1 MGSSNHKV
9 DATTA
14 QRAASSRSPGDARPR
29 RPGGAAGRV
38 ALSLALCAAVI
49 ATAATATASAL
60 IVHLDGRALGYE
72 PIAGAHANAGAA
84 APAGEG
90 SGGKGPGKGS
100 SGKGKLLEY
109 HGGPVM
115 PSNTNYALYWDPPG
129 AGEFPAGYETGIDR
143 YFEDLAHDSGGLQN
157 VDSLLAQYTD
167 SAGGSA
173 NYSSHFAGALIDS
186 NPYPANGCSSAP
198 ICLTDVQ
205 LRAEIRRFLEANR
218 LPMDIVHEYFLL
230 TPAGVES
237 CLEAAGKV
245 CSAGAKHPGYCSFH
259 SYIQVGSA
267 VIVYASDPYVEGTNC
282 DTGEEHPNGNASD
295 ATIGGGL
302 AHEHAESVTDPELNA
317 WYGSKEEEVGD
328 KCRTFKQASEF
339 GPPLGQAPDGANY
352 NQVINGD
359 LYWYQQMWSNE
370 AGACEQRLAQAPT
383 VTKLA
388 PKSGPAAGGTLVTI
402 TGKGFSAPATVK
414 FGAASATS
422 VTVKSSTSITAV
434 APAGAVGTVD
444 VTVTTGT
451 ATTAV
456 TKKDRFKY
464 KAR

>member
-1 MGSSNHKV
+1 MASSNHKV
-9 DATTA
+9 DAATA
-14 QRAASSRSPGDARPR
+14 QRAASSRSAREPRARPPR
-29 RPGGAAGRV
+29 RAACRV

-49 ATAATATASAL
+49 ATVATASASAL

-72 PIAGAHANAGAA
+72 PIAAVRANEGPLSRAGK
-84 APAGEG
+84 G
-90 SGGKGPGKGS
+90 SGGKGSGKGS
-100 SGKGKLLEY
+100 AGNGKLLEY

-115 PSNTNYALYWDPPG
+115 SSNTNYALYWDPPG
-129 AGEFPAGYETGIDR
+129 ASEFPAGYETGIDR

-167 SAGGSA
+167 SAGESA
-173 NYSSHFAGALIDS
+173 NYSSHFAGALVDTH
-186 NPYPANGCSSAP
+186 PYPANGCSSAP

-205 LRAEIRRFLEANR
+205 LRAEIRRFVEVSG
-218 LPMDIVHEYFLL
+218 LPMDLAHEYFLL

-237 CLEAAGKV
+237 CLEAAGKA
-245 CSAGAKHPGYCSFH
+245 CSAGSTHPGYCSFH
-259 SYIQVGSA
+259 SFIQVGGA
-267 VIVYASDPYVEGTNC
+267 VIVYANDPYVEGTNC

-295 ATIGGGL
+295 ASIGGGL
-302 AHEHAESVTDPELNA
+302 VHEHAESLTDPELNA
-317 WYGSKEEEVGD
+317 WYASNEEEVGD

-370 AGACEQRLAQAPT
+370 ARACEQRLAQQPT

-414 FGAASATS
+414 FAGASATS
-422 VTVKSSTSITAV
+422 VTVKSSTTITAL
-434 APAGAVGTVD
+434 APAGPVGTVD
-444 VTVTTGT
+444 VTVTTGAGT
-451 ATTAV
+451 SAI